1 MARKEGVKHMKRTLI
16 ISASILLAF
25 LGFSSFGLKSDGFEI
40 SKQIEIF
47 VSFYEKLNQNY
58 VDPLNPGDLMSKAIK
73 GITKELDP
81 YTKFRTEKDILDSKI
96 RQSGEY
102 TGIGSGVFTKK
113 GQLFISEPYQDF
125 PADAAGMKAGDE
137 IIQIDDI
144 LVSDF
149 KGDAK
154 DLLKGEVGTDVLLK
168 FKRQGQLKTTKITR
182 GRIDVDAVPY
192 YELLSDNIGYIVLQK
207 FNKKASSQT
216 IDALKE
222 LKQRGATKV
231 ILDLRGNPGGLLTEA
246 VNVCNIFIPK
256 GQLIVN
262 TESVIPGN
270 VKTYKTKKAPVD
282 LDIPLAVLVNGRS
295 ASASEIVS
303 GVIQDLDRG
312 VIVGSRSFGKGLVQS
327 TKRLKYDTQL
337 KVTTS
342 RYFIPSGRCVQSLDY
357 WNRDANGRP
366 VRTQKGDYKAF
377 KTLNKGRTVYDG
389 GGVLPDV
396 VVGREKLSSIAR
408 ALLKERMIFNFA
420 TDYSYSHSP
429 VDVKKFQLSDSDYE
443 GFLAFLKKEKFE
455 YKTKTE
461 NLIEDLEIVAEKEE
475 FDKTINAN
483 LRALEKSL
491 KGRKEALLL
500 EHKKEIS
507 ILITDQILKNY
518 HYREGM
524 LENHAVNNE
533 EVLKAQMVLLDQ
545 SRYNKILGK

>member
-1 MARKEGVKHMKRTLI
+1 MKHTLLI
-16 ISASILLAF
+16 TASVALAF
-25 LGFSSFGLKSDGFEI
+25 LGLSSFNQNTDGFEV

-47 VSFYEKLNQNY
+47 VKFYEKLNQNY
-58 VDPLNPGDLMSKAIK
+58 VDPLNPGDLMSKAIR

-96 RQSGEY
+96 RQSGEF
-102 TGIGSGVFTKK
+102 TGIGSGIFSKK
-113 GQLFISEPYQDF
+113 GRLFISEPFQDF

-144 LVSDF
+144 LVSNF
-149 KGDAK
+149 KGQAK
-154 DLLKGEVGTDVLLK
+154 DLLRGEVGSKVTLK
-168 FKRQGQLKTTKITR
+168 FKRQGQIKTATITR

-207 FNKKASSQT
+207 FNKKASSET
-216 IDALKE
+216 IAALRE
-222 LKQRGATKV
+222 LKQRGATKI

-262 TESVIPGN
+262 TESAVPSN
-270 VKTYKTKKAPVD
+270 VKTYKTKKAPID

-357 WNRDANGRP
+357 WNRDASGRP
-366 VRTQKGDYKAF
+366 VRVKKGDYKAF
-377 KTLNKGRTVYDG
+377 KTLNSARAVYDG
-389 GGVLPDV
+389 GGVYPDV
-396 VVGREKLSSIAR
+396 IVGREKPSAIAKS
-408 ALLKERMIFNFA
+408 LNKERVVFDFA
-420 TDYSYSHSP
+420 TDYYYKHSSVNIETFSLEDSTYEDFKNF
-429 VDVKKFQLSDSDYE
+429 VDKSN
-443 GFLAFLKKEKFE
+443 FE

-461 NLIEDLEIVAEKEE
+461 ELIDDLEIIAEKEE
-475 FDKTINAN
+475 FDRTINPQIK
-483 LRALEKSL
+483 ALKKSL
-491 KGRKEALLL
+491 KNRKELLIAD
-500 EHKKEIS
+500 HQNEIS
-507 ILITDQILKNY
+507 QLITDEILKRY
-518 HYREGM
+518 HYRRGM
-524 LENHAVNNE
+524 LENHALNNK
-533 EVLKAQMVLLDQ
+533 EVMEAQTVLLDEA
-545 SRYNKILGK
+545 RYNKILGK

>member
-1 MARKEGVKHMKRTLI
+1 MKRTLI
-16 ISASILLAF
+16 LIASVLLAF
-25 LGFSSFGLKSDGFEI
+25 LGFSNFGLNNDGFEI

-113 GQLFISEPYQDF
+113 GRLFISEPYQDF

-149 KGDAK
+149 KGQAK
-154 DLLKGEVGTDVLLK
+154 DLLKGEVGTKVVLK
-168 FKRQGQLKTTKITR
+168 FKRQGQLKTTTITR

-207 FNKKASSQT
+207 FNKKASSET
-216 IDALKE
+216 IAALKE

-262 TESVIPGN
+262 TESTVPNNI
-270 VKTYKTKKAPVD
+270 KTYKTKKAPVD

-327 TKRLKYDTQL
+327 TKILKHDTQL

-357 WNRDANGRP
+357 WNRDDSGRP
-366 VRTQKGDYKAF
+366 VRTKKSDYKAF
-377 KTLNKGRTVYDG
+377 KTLNSKRTVYDG

-396 VVGREKLSSIAR
+396 IVGREKLSSIAR
-408 ALLKERMIFNFA
+408 ALNRERMIFNYA
-420 TDYSYSHSP
+420 TAYYYNHSP
-429 VDVKKFQLSDSDYE
+429 VDVEKFQFSDSDYE
-443 GFLAFLKKEKFE
+443 DFLAFIEKKKFV

-461 NLIEDLEIVAEKEE
+461 DLIEDLEVVAEKEE
-475 FDKTINAN
+475 FDKAINAN
-483 LRALEKSL
+483 IKALEKSL

-500 EHKKEIS
+500 EHRKEIS
-507 ILITDQILKNY
+507 QLITDEILKRY

-524 LENHAVNNE
+524 LENHALNNE
-533 EVLKAQMVLLDQ
+533 EVLTAQLVLLDAP
-545 SRYNKILGK
+545 RYKKILGKKN